1 MQWFENSRSDDASIV
16 AGTPAPLG
24 GLLAVRLR
32 LCVAVVLLLVV
43 GGLGLW
49 RALAEPSTGY
59 RFVWSAQEG
68 VAAVA
73 SLGSAPPL
81 AGVTALRATTPD
93 GTVQRLAL
101 PAALMAETGGLT
113 LYYRDQQ
120 FFYEQHVVLWT
131 WLAQARAGGVSLSV
145 EHAAGITP
153 VTVHSKTLTELGPR
167 FWVPWCAALLALSV
181 GLAVWVYRAVDGA
194 ANWYALASLA
204 YSYWMVVVAGT
215 SSRLLTQEAVS
226 FQWLHWWTH
235 AAAYL
240 YLMGLCMLLW
250 RFPVA
255 LDGRWLTRSRL
266 LAGMALWSGVFM
278 LVDVLEWVDTIS
290 VGFRLPNLALAVL
303 LLGLYLAQW
312 RRSRGQPLHRAQIKW
327 LGLLLMLTLAVPF
340 VASVYA
346 VVDVFSPLPIAY
358 GMVVFSLIFVGFV
371 PLVTRLRLFELEA
384 WWPRAW
390 LWFLGGVLVI
400 VLDVALLLALPLTG
414 RHALTVALALAGW
427 IYFPLRQWL
436 WRRLSDSALPQL
448 ADVLP
453 DVVVLATK
461 SHAPSRAMSLRW
473 RRLWELQFQPQS
485 VAVLA
490 ACGQVEVHA
499 QGQRLR
505 VPGVGA
511 LPALE
516 LGLPMRGTRLFS
528 PQDVRRCQQIVALIR
543 RGLEAGQAAAR
554 GAQAERQRI
563 AADLHDD
570 LGAKL
575 LTIAQCAQQP
585 DADPQRLSRLARQA
599 LDDMRLS
606 VRGLTSGE
614 APLAEVLADW
624 RAETVQRLGD
634 AGVAAEWRADG
645 AADWSSESVP
655 QGCML
660 SARTHMQLTR
670 VLREA
675 VSNVIHHSGAR
686 RCRVTVAL
694 TATELLLSVEDDG
707 TGLASALSARPVTQG
722 QGLANIERRARKL
735 GGQHRFDTSPLGGAR
750 VWVQV
755 PLGGPT
761 EPPRGQAD
769 GDSC

>member
-1 MQWFENSRSDDASIV
+1 MQK
-16 AGTPAPLG
+16 PLV
-24 GLLAVRLR
+24 GLSGVRLR
-32 LCVAVVLLLVV
+32 LFVAVLLLLVV
-43 GGLGLW
+43 GVMGLW
-49 RALAEPSTGY
+49 RTLAEPSIGH
-59 RFVWSAQEG
+59 RFGWSAQEG
-68 VAAVA
+68 VTAVPT
-73 SLGSAPPL
+73 LGVGPPL
-81 AGVTALRATTPD
+81 AGVTALLATTPD
-93 GTVQRLAL
+93 GAVQRLELSA
-101 PAALMAETGGLT
+101 PLMAETGGLT

-120 FFYEQHVVLWT
+120 YFYEQHAVFWT
-131 WLAQARAGGVSLSV
+131 WLTQARSGSVRLEVEHAGGVL
-145 EHAAGITP
+145 P
-153 VTVHSKTLTELGPR
+153 VAIRSKTLAELGLR
-167 FWVPWCAALLALSV
+167 FWVPWCSALLALSV

-194 ANWYALASLA
+194 ANWYVLASLA
-204 YSYWMVVVAGT
+204 YSYWMMVVAGT

-240 YLMGLCMLLW
+240 YLIGLCMLLW

-303 LLGLYLAQW
+303 LLVLYLAQW

-340 VASVYA
+340 VASLYA
-346 VVDVFSPLPIAY
+346 VVGVFSPLPIAY

-400 VLDVALLLALPLTG
+400 VLDVALLLAWPLTG
-414 RHALTVALALAGW
+414 GHALMLAMALAGW

-448 ADVLP
+448 TDVLP
-453 DVVVLATK
+453 DVVALATE
-461 SHAPSRAMSLRW
+461 SQVPLSAGMSVRW
-473 RRLWELQFQPQS
+473 RRLWELQFQPLS
-485 VAVLA
+485 VVVIA
-490 ACGQVEVHA
+490 ACGEVEIRA

-528 PQDVRRCQQIVALIR
+528 LQDVQRCQQIVALVR
-543 RGLEAGQAAAR
+543 RGLEAGQAQAR
-554 GAQAERQRI
+554 GAHAERQRI

-585 DADPQRLSRLARQA
+585 DADLQRLSRLARQA

-606 VRGLTSGE
+606 VRGLTTGD
-614 APLAEVLADW
+614 APLADVLADW
-624 RAETVQRLGD
+624 RAETVQRLSE
-634 AGVAAEWRADG
+634 AGLDAEWTTQ
-645 AADWSSESVP
+645 WLPES
-655 QGCML
+655 GLEACML
-660 SARTHMQLTR
+660 PASTHVQLTR

-675 VSNVIHHSGAR
+675 VSNTIRHSGAT
-686 RCRVTVAL
+686 RCRVCISLQEL
-694 TATELLLSVEDDG
+694 TLLLQVEDDG
-707 TGLASALSARPVTQG
+707 RGLALNSGGRLPTRG
-722 QGLANIERRARKL
+722 FGLPNMERRARKL
-735 GGQHRFDTSPLGGAR
+735 GGTHLFARSDLGGLLVSVA
-750 VWVQV
+750 V
-755 PLGGPT
+755 PVGAGVSAT
-761 EPPRGQAD
+761 MDPP
-769 GDSC
+769 